1 MADNEINRDSIRKKA
16 ENTINVSAGS
26 IVDQILSKLSEEDN
40 LQLHFGKNIGRSA
53 SDIDR
58 RDLDEINSAIKESVT
73 SKLAER
79 GIKALFLSDSDFPES
94 MRTNGW
100 GCCISLIKEITVA

>member
-1 MADNEINRDSIRKKA
+1 MVDNEINRNSIRKRA
-16 ENTINVSAGS
+16 ENKIDISAES
-26 IVDQILSKLSEEDN
+26 IVDQILSELTDEDS

-53 SDIDR
+53 PDIDR
-58 RDLDEINSAIKESVT
+58 RDLDEINSAIKKSVT
-73 SKLAER
+73 GKLAER
-79 GIKALFLSDSDFPES
+79 GIKASFLSDSDFPES

>member
-1 MADNEINRDSIRKKA
+1 MADNEINRNSIRKKA
-16 ENTINVSAGS
+16 ENKIEISAGS
-26 IVDQILSKLSEEDN
+26 IVDQILSDLTDEDS

-53 SDIDR
+53 PDIDR